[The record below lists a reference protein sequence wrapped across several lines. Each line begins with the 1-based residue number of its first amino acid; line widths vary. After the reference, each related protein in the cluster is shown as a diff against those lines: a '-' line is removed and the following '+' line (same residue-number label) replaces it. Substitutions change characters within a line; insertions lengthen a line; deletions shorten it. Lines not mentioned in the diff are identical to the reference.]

1 MGVDRKIVLS
11 ELSVDAVERG
21 EYRHYMLKEIFE
33 QPHVL
38 AATLEGRVSAGR
50 VLEGAFGPGAS
61 KAFEN
66 VEAVQIA
73 ACGTSYHAGLI
84 ARQWFEEIAG
94 LPCAV
99 EVASEF
105 RYRPQVVR
113 PNTMILAIS
122 QSGETADTLAA
133 LRSAIATPAT
143 GRAV

>member
-1 MGVDRKIVLS
+1 MERGDEVDGDVADVRTESAEVLDRGGMGVDRKIVLS

-94 LPCAV
+94 
-99 EVASEF
+99 
-105 RYRPQVVR
+105 
-113 PNTMILAIS
+113 
-122 QSGETADTLAA
+122 
-133 LRSAIATPAT
+133 
-143 GRAV
+143 